1 MRCSVSEQLGDK
13 VSRGVV
19 LLDCDLLHHATR
31 DQPTHRVR
39 HQHDTLVVGFDLAL
53 DQLDQVIQARRR
65 RLDVESVSGEVLSDV
80 GEDPLKE
87 GATGR
92 VGERRGG
99 LVIEPV
105 HPDRTR
111 FDAAITAVLQVGVL
125 IPLHEQLILVI
136 DHQPQHRALELIEG
150 WLTGSA
156 HPHVGGTPVEAVER
170 IVDLCVDAG
179 GGPGIP
185 PDVDNRQTL
194 HNASL
199 NRDRNVVTVS
209 ASPYG
214 AVPVI
219 INRLALGFGGA
230 GNSLLES
237 QS

>member
-1 MRCSVSEQLGDK
+1 MPRVLAIISFCLVSASAHADWSAANLQVTEAAKSPQ
-13 VSRGVV
+13 VAAV
-19 LLDCDLLHHATR
+19 LAAAD
-31 DQPTHRVR
+31 RV
-39 HQHDTLVVGFDLAL
+39 
-53 DQLDQVIQARRR
+53 
-65 RLDVESVSGEVLSDV
+65 
-80 GEDPLKE
+80 
-87 GATGR
+87 
-92 VGERRGG
+92 
-99 LVIEPV
+99 
-105 HPDRTR
+105 
-111 FDAAITAVLQVGVL
+111 DAAIVAVLQVGVL
-125 IPLHEQLILVI
+125 IPLHEQLIVVI

-185 PDVDNRQTL
+185 PDVDDRQTL

-214 AVPVI
+214 AVPVNM
-219 INRLALGFGGA
+219 NRLALGVGGA

-237 QS
+237 